1 MSELEKSVAEVE
13 DELVN
18 EKFIELVNRDINPRY
33 IEDEELKE
41 KYEELCQKA
50 DEIMKVFEKKGKA
63 MDWT

>member
-50 DEIMKVFEKKGKA
+50 DEVMKIIMKKGKA
-63 MDWT
+63 RV